1 MYQVTIRGPDG
12 SEIDYELGADMGL
25 IFGRDETCDVV
36 LPSKRVSRRH
46 ARFFTESDALFCED
60 LGSNNGVFVGGARIQ
75 GTQEIRP
82 GPAIEIGEF
91 HIRIKRI
98 DDRALRAAAKVVKA
112 HLRGVGDCAG
122 QTLTLPP
129 NGGCVGREPSCD
141 VPIEDD
147 SVSRQHAE
155 LIADTGGLYC
165 VRDLGSSNGTFIN
178 GARLNPG
185 VESPLNH
192 NDRLRF
198 GDTHWLFVGGAAAQA
213 GAQSARARRL
223 LGVSI
228 ALVVLVAAGLYARTV
243 LLPSDDA
250 VGGVTDDS
258 SSVVFEA
265 IGRGQAAADQDRF
278 AEAARAF
285 EEALMADP
293 VNTEARLLLRRA
305 QAEVEHSRLFDEART
320 KSELGNDADA
330 LSLYVQIDSS
340 SRFFARARLRV
351 QELAG
356 VLVKKDGPECKK
368 AGARKAWPEVMT
380 VCSRYL
386 NYSCHAHPDAEAE
399 KYLRAAE
406 QATKATQAWACP
418 SELLPWFGEGAVT
431 VNVDDKLKAS
441 YPDAALR
448 EAVVSYVKGDLAGA
462 QRAASNLKS
471 GNNGAQATE
480 VYEAMVLVEGRFK
493 EAQSAL
499 LRDSVREAGPPA
511 RIALD
516 LDEKLLRGADVE
528 SFSGKQIRSALSK
541 RHYEIG
547 RESFDRTR
555 WKNAFDAWAKGLE
568 FSPNDGLLLDG
579 MAKLEKIADRLAANG
594 ECADLTTALQ
604 ITRPK
609 TTTRLKIEEALA
621 EQCR

>member
-12 SEIDYELGADMGL
+12 SEINYELGADAGL
-25 IFGRDETCDVV
+25 IFGRDDTSDVV

-46 ARFFTESDALFCED
+46 ARFFTENDALFCED

-75 GTQEIRP
+75 GIQEIRP

-91 HIRIKRI
+91 HIRITRV
-98 DDRALRAAAKVVKA
+98 DERAARAAAKVVKA
-112 HLRGVGDCAG
+112 HLRGLGDWSG

-129 NGGCVGREPSCD
+129 QGGYVGREPSSD
-141 VPIEDD
+141 VPIEND

-155 LIADTGGLYC
+155 LIADAGGLYC

-178 GARLNPG
+178 GARVEPG

-192 NDRLRF
+192 NDKLRF

-213 GAQSARARRL
+213 GAQGARARRL
-223 LGVSI
+223 LAVAV
-228 ALVVLVAAGLYARTV
+228 ALVAVV
-243 LLPSDDA
+243 A
-250 VGGVTDDS
+250 VGLFARAQFFASVDDGDRIVDES
-258 SSVVFEA
+258 SAAVFEA

-285 EEALMADP
+285 EDALRADP
-293 VNTEARLLLRRA
+293 VNTEARTLLRRA
-305 QAEVEHSRLFDEART
+305 QAEIEHSRLFDEART
-320 KSELGNDADA
+320 KLELGNDADA
-330 LSLYVQIDSS
+330 LSLYVQIEPS

-351 QELAG
+351 QELAHA
-356 VLVKKDGPECKK
+356 LTKKDGPACKR

-386 NYSCHAHPDAEAE
+386 DYTCHAQPDAEAE
-399 KYLRAAE
+399 KYLREAE
-406 QATKATQAWACP
+406 RVTKSTQLWACP
-418 SELLPWFGEGAVT
+418 PQLLPWFGGGAVA
-431 VNVDDKLKAS
+431 VDFDKQLQAA

-448 EAVVSYVKGDLAGA
+448 LAMVSYVKGDLSGA

-471 GNNGAQATE
+471 GKDGARATE
-480 VYEAMVLVEGRFK
+480 VYEALVLIEGRFK

-499 LRDSVREAGPPA
+499 LKDSVREAGPPA

-528 SFSGKQIRSALSK
+528 SFSGRQIRSAMSK
-541 RHYEIG
+541 RYYEIG

-555 WKNAFDAWAKGLE
+555 WKNAFDAWDEGLK
-568 FSPNDGLLLDG
+568 FSKNNGPLLDG

-594 ECADLTTALQ
+594 GCAELTTAAQ
-604 ITRPK
+604 ITRPE
-609 TTTRLKIEEALA
+609 TSTRLKIEEALA
-621 EQCR
+621 EQCP